1 MDLTLLS
8 LSIKVFEFEFEFDT
22 ETNTQERMTTY
33 KIDISSVVNLFYCG
47 LRSFYPL
54 QALAVFIFNS
64 DPRRLAS
71 LTNHLGCSR
80 CSFLKVSSTDKTK
93 TKTRVKKQTNNNNK
107 NTL

>member
-8 LSIKVFEFEFEFDT
+8 LSIKVFEFEFDT

-54 QALAVFIFNS
+54 QALAGLFSIQI
-64 DPRRLAS
+64 RE
-71 LTNHLGCSR
+71 G
-80 CSFLKVSSTDKTK
+80 
-93 TKTRVKKQTNNNNK
+93 
-107 NTL
+107 

>member
-8 LSIKVFEFEFEFDT
+8 LSIKVFEFEFDT

-54 QALAVFIFNS
+54 QALAGLFSIQIQE
-64 DPRRLAS
+64 
-71 LTNHLGCSR
+71 G
-80 CSFLKVSSTDKTK
+80 
-93 TKTRVKKQTNNNNK
+93 
-107 NTL
+107 